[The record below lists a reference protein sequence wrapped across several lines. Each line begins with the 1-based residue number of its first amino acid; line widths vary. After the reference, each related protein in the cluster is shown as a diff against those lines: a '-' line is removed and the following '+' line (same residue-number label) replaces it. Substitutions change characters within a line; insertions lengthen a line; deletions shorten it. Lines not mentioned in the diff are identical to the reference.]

1 MKPLPF
7 AYQELTRVRIF
18 QPGEGKSQDQRQH
31 ANGLTS
37 YVLQINSCL
46 IEKML
51 RLDCS

>member
-1 MKPLPF
+1 MKPLTF
-7 AYQELTRVRIF
+7 AYQELTRVRTF
-18 QPGEGKSQDQRQH
+18 QPREGKSQDLRQH

-46 IEKML
+46 TEKKL